1 MTEQLSLSSTHAI
14 CHVFWNGPY
23 SFQDARR
30 PQPALVQDVLWDMIP
45 EVQDV
50 ILAHKHNELLIVRT
64 EGLVAVDE
72 PLYEPTRERVLLV
85 SYFLTSCFITEFSA
99 TLV

>member
-1 MTEQLSLSSTHAI
+1 M
-14 CHVFWNGPY
+14 FWNGPY

-30 PQPALVQDVLWDMIP
+30 PQPALVQDVLWDVIP

-64 EGLVAVDE
+64 EGLVAIDE

-85 SYFLTSCFITEFSA
+85 SYFLTSCFFTEFSA

>member
-1 MTEQLSLSSTHAI
+1 M
-14 CHVFWNGPY
+14 FWNGPY

-30 PQPALVQDVLWDMIP
+30 PQPALVQDILRDVMLK
-45 EVQDV
+45 VQDV
-50 ILAHKHNELLIVRT
+50 ILTHEHDELLVVRT
-64 EGLVAVDE
+64 EGLVAIDE

-85 SYFLTSCFITEFSA
+85 ASFLTSCFFTEFSP